1 MAPPVKEDYYVV
13 LGVSRSASDDEIKK
27 AYRKA
32 ALKWH
37 PDKNPDNKDEAEMQ
51 FKAVSEAYQILSDPK
66 QRVAY
71 DRGGAEA
78 VHRGAGRGPDFCF
91 GGMQDPFFI
100 FQQFFGGQDRDPFAD
115 VFAHT
120 RARGSAGGNAAHRP
134 QQQQQQQ
141 QQQQEQRFSDPFFS
155 GAFGAFGG
163 FGGGADPFGDD
174 FFRSGFGGAMKSV
187 STKTTIVNGKRVS
200 VTETTVRNA
209 DGTVSKT
216 RTESGGDGR
225 TSAFIEDGFGD
236 FGGFGSI
243 GKTNSAFGRLGF

>member
-141 QQQQEQRFSDPFFS
+141 HAAEDASVDECGLDLRGYHRRSRNLGLGHEWIYPNCEASWHPALRQHHRKEEAALLANTQEAR
-155 GAFGAFGG
+155 
-163 FGGGADPFGDD
+163 GGANFH
-174 FFRSGFGGAMKSV
+174 
-187 STKTTIVNGKRVS
+187 
-200 VTETTVRNA
+200 
-209 DGTVSKT
+209 
-216 RTESGGDGR
+216 
-225 TSAFIEDGFGD
+225 
-236 FGGFGSI
+236 
-243 GKTNSAFGRLGF
+243 